1 MKAPNNWRQVTLK
14 QFIELQALPETTNDI
29 TKLINQVA
37 VLTNY
42 TPEVIREMNSNKLN
56 KIGDRLKFLENLPKE
71 KNIKSFYHKYR
82 YYKRAELDHT
92 TVAQVTEILT
102 LNADEKNIGKKI
114 LNALAVIFYSGKKVE
129 YDSDRYKETL
139 KQLET
144 LDFYTALNSTSFFLR
159 GLTTY
164 LPDAL
169 ARFFQKLTPG
179 QLEILTQEVGNLE
192 KVNALNVYKRYT
204 SGTTF

>member
-1 MKAPNNWRQVTLK
+1 MKSPKSWRQVTLK
-14 QFIELQALPETTNDI
+14 QFINLQALPETTNDV

-37 VLTNY
+37 VLTKY
-42 TPEVIREMNSNKLN
+42 TPEDIREMNSKKLN
-56 KIGDRLKFLENLPKE
+56 KIGDRLKFLETLPKE
-71 KNIKSFYHKYR
+71 RNTKNFYHKRR
-82 YYKRAELDHT
+82 YYKRADLDHT

-114 LNALAVIFYSGKKVE
+114 LNALAVIYYSGKKVD
-129 YDSDRYKETL
+129 YDSDRYKDTL
-139 KQLET
+139 NKLEN
-144 LDFYTALNSTSFFLR
+144 LDFTTALNSTSFFLR

-169 ARFFQKLTPG
+169 ARFSRKLTPG
-179 QLEILTQEVGNLE
+179 QREKLTDAVENIE